1 MTAKTKSKKE
11 FSKFEN
17 SFFYINILFDILRYL
32 LYNKYAFKSIRDI
45 GKVEIYKYSFFALPY
60 LYSKAIFFGVNMV
73 QLMDESL
80 ISRSLARI
88 THEIIER
95 NNNIDEICILG
106 IKNRGIKIAQTLCE
120 NVKKFLGKTIP
131 FGILDVT
138 MFRDDFSAE
147 YKKEKATENVF
158 PCDLH
163 DKVVI
168 ICDDVLYTGRT
179 ARAAIEAVFS
189 VARPKSLQLAV
200 LIDRGHRE
208 IPIRPDYVGKNIPT
222 SKSEKISV
230 VLNDDKEKGVY
241 IISKENS
248 KRI

>member
-1 MTAKTKSKKE
+1 
-11 FSKFEN
+11 
-17 SFFYINILFDILRYL
+17 
-32 LYNKYAFKSIRDI
+32 
-45 GKVEIYKYSFFALPY
+45 
-60 LYSKAIFFGVNMV
+60 MV
-73 QLMDESL
+73 QIMDESL

-106 IKNRGIKIAQTLCE
+106 IKNRGVKIAKTLAD
-120 NVKKFLGKTIP
+120 NINKFVNKSVP
-131 FGILDVT
+131 FGVLDVT
-138 MFRDDFSAE
+138 MFRDDYSIE
-147 YKKEKATENVF
+147 YKKERATENVF

-163 DKVVI
+163 NKIVI

-189 VARPKSLQLAV
+189 VARPKALQLAV

-222 SKSEKISV
+222 SKTEKISV
-230 VLNDDKEKGVY
+230 VLDEDKDNGVY
-241 IISKENS
+241 IISSEN
-248 KRI
+248 K